1 MSGVKPRQCFT
12 YVFSGGHTNPFP
24 FSVCGCGG
32 GSAGALDAVLASI
45 VNLVIV
51 VYTGRL
57 SLANASLSVVIWL
70 RKNRRMND
78 AVVLKGCGAKLAQI

>member
-32 GSAGALDAVLASI
+32 GSAGALDAALASI

-51 VYTGRL
+51 VYTPVRL
-57 SLANASLSVVIWL
+57 WVVSLSQMQAYRWL
-70 RKNRRMND
+70 SGSVKTEE
-78 AVVLKGCGAKLAQI
+78 